1 MSGNFDYSREKSYF
15 DGKFNFKG
23 LTSNFGEFGVVNMQ
37 FISNDGVLDILSLK
51 TEGLHDAYL
60 SATIVDRGDI
70 QFQIYDQSMFDL
82 SRIEFFRN
90 RHVVGRAKVQGE
102 GSYYKDDIQFS
113 GNFATN
119 QLLVGDLNILKSK
132 AKINLNNKGLMIN
145 YMDFYIDRGRLS
157 LSGDIHSHETKLWMT
172 DLKDME
178 YQLDVEMSKLQIHDL
193 VSVIRQPLDQG
204 ASLQAGKRSFN
215 FDSKITALFSKYD
228 FDKLDQFMA
237 HVSDQP
243 NKNIVDKW
251 ATVKVLLWCGS
262 CE

>member
-1 MSGNFDYSREKSYF
+1 M
-15 DGKFNFKG
+15 
-23 LTSNFGEFGVVNMQ
+23 
-37 FISNDGVLDILSLK
+37 
-51 TEGLHDAYL
+51 
-60 SATIVDRGDI
+60 
-70 QFQIYDQSMFDL
+70 
-82 SRIEFFRN
+82 
-90 RHVVGRAKVQGE
+90 
-102 GSYYKDDIQFS
+102 
-113 GNFATN
+113 
-119 QLLVGDLNILKSK
+119 GDLNILKSK

-251 ATVKVLLWCGS
+251 ATVKGVITGKAHVNSVENRVKDIDVLFEDITFLDEYRIDLASIRSITKGS
-262 CE
+262 VDHYAVFLDKLDRQGTVISKVNAAVDFNFINKQLNIVSVEANYKDHVMSDFIKGSLDFKQKANQH